1 MIFVLH
7 YVDKKKMHVFEH
19 FPSIKYFSST
29 ITMSLKAIIEG
40 SFSKHVICPI
50 YTCFVFILIFYSYFF
65 ITFFFTYLLLLLLST
80 ERRLSLQ
87 FFETMNSWRAHQ
99 QCSFC
104 FEDDNPTPRQFGDV
118 DVKPLK
124 GSQDTLHARIFSHT
138 TTWMQFKASQMKRTR
153 PVGWIC
159 AQYDRNTSSIALGH
173 IKWRREGVGQ
183 HLPMGITTC
192 TQREVML

>member
-65 ITFFFTYLLLLLLST
+65 ITFFYLFIIIIIIYRAPPVTSVLWDNEFLESTSTMQLLLRGWQPDPEAIRWCWCQGI
-80 ERRLSLQ
+80 ER
-87 FFETMNSWRAHQ
+87 FAGY
-99 QCSFC
+99 
-104 FEDDNPTPRQFGDV
+104 TPCTH
-118 DVKPLK
+118 L
-124 GSQDTLHARIFSHT
+124 FSHYDMNAVQGQPNET
-138 TTWMQFKASQMKRTR
+138 NLACWMNMC
-153 PVGWIC
+153 PIW
-159 AQYDRNTSSIALGH
+159 
-173 IKWRREGVGQ
+173 
-183 HLPMGITTC
+183 
-192 TQREVML
+192 